1 MNAAVTPKS
10 AVSDN
15 YPPPLVDM
23 PMAGRPHLFLIE
35 GLDAMDALLRVLG
48 PFAVQSGRLAEVS
61 FSAAEGRITA
71 RLEVEGLS
79 PDRAEHLRRRLGQLP
94 LVTGVSLG
102 WRS

>member
-1 MNAAVTPKS
+1 MNIAATPKS

-15 YPPPLVDM
+15 YPPPLVDA
-23 PMAGRPHLFLIE
+23 PMAGRRHLFLIE
-35 GLDAMDALLRVLG
+35 GLDAADALLRVLG
-48 PFAVQSGRLAEVS
+48 PIAVQSGRLAEVS
-61 FSAAEGRITA
+61 VSVVEGRITV

-79 PDRAEHLRRRLGQLP
+79 ADRAEHLRRRLGQLP